1 MEIDGDC
8 CIVIVTRG
16 HEHDRNVLAQAMCTG
31 AGYIGM
37 IGSRRKRD
45 AIYQSL
51 RGDGFSP
58 EDLSRV
64 HCPIGIAIGAQTPA
78 EIAVSIAAELI
89 ALRAGAR
96 ACP

>member
-16 HEHDRNVLAQAMCTG
+16 HEHDRNVLAQALHIG

-45 AIYQSL
+45 VIYRSL
-51 RGDGFSP
+51 REEGFSE
-58 EDLSRV
+58 EDLAMV
-64 HCPIGIAIGAQTPA
+64 HCPIGIAIGARTPA

-89 ALRAGAR
+89 GRR
-96 ACP
+96 TEKR